1 MKLDL
6 RVEKVTGLASAESA
20 LAQLK
25 VWRDARPDNEELA
38 EMQKNLIAMTF
49 ALNKFIVGVE
59 DLSVL
64 TDAYRTQILKL
75 QEKELALQN
84 KIKELGTEIKFKNET
99 QSETS

>member
-25 VWRDARPDNEELA
+25 VWRDARPDNKELA
-38 EMQKNLIAMTF
+38 DMQKNLIAMTF
-49 ALNKFIVGVE
+49 AFNKFVVGVE

-64 TDAYRTQILKL
+64 TDAYRTKILKL

-84 KIKELGTEIKFKNET
+84 KIKELKNDITFTKE
-99 QSETS
+99 QETSSP

>member
-6 RVEKVTGLASAESA
+6 RIEKVTGLASIESA

-49 ALNKFIVGVE
+49 AFNKFVVGVE

-64 TDAYRTQILKL
+64 TDAYRTQILQL
-75 QEKELALQN
+75 QEKELSLQD
-84 KIKELGTEIKFKNET
+84 KIKELHNDITFTKE
-99 QSETS
+99 QETSSP

>member
-6 RVEKVTGLASAESA
+6 RVEKVTGLASIESA

-25 VWRDARPDNEELA
+25 VWREARPDNEELA
-38 EMQKNLIAMTF
+38 EMQKNLISMTF
-49 ALNKFIVGVE
+49 AFNKFVVGVE

-75 QEKELALQN
+75 QEKELALLNNIKQLQN
-84 KIKELGTEIKFKNET
+84 EIKFKKET
-99 QSETS
+99 ATD

>member
-25 VWRDARPDNEELA
+25 VWRDARPDNKEL
-38 EMQKNLIAMTF
+38 EDMQKNLVAMTF
-49 ALNKFIVGVE
+49 SFNKFIVGVE

-64 TDAYRTQILKL
+64 TDAYRTKILKL
-75 QEKELALQN
+75 EEKELALQN
-84 KIKELGTEIKFKNET
+84 RIKELETEIRFNNEKT
-99 QSETS
+99 

>member
-25 VWRDARPDNEELA
+25 AWRDARPDNEELA
-38 EMQKNLIAMTF
+38 ELQKNLIAMTF
-49 ALNKFIVGVE
+49 AFNKFIVGVE

-64 TDAYRTQILKL
+64 TDAYRTKILRL
-75 QEKELALQN
+75 QEKELDLQN
-84 KIKELGTEIKFKNET
+84 KIKELQNDITFTKE
-99 QSETS
+99 QETSSP

>member
-6 RVEKVTGLASAESA
+6 RVEKVTGLASIESA

-49 ALNKFIVGVE
+49 AFNKFVVGVE

-64 TDAYRTQILKL
+64 TDAYRTQILQL
-75 QEKELALQN
+75 QEKELSLHN
-84 KIKELGTEIKFKNET
+84 KIKELKNDIAFTKE
-99 QSETS
+99 

>member
-6 RVEKVTGLASAESA
+6 RVEKVTGLASIESA

-38 EMQKNLIAMTF
+38 EMQKNLISMTF
-49 ALNKFIVGVE
+49 AFNKFVVGVE

-64 TDAYRTQILKL
+64 TDAYRNQILQL
-75 QEKELALQN
+75 QEKELDLQN
-84 KIKELGTEIKFKNET
+84 NIKELQTEIKFNNEI
-99 QSETS
+99 

>member
-25 VWRDARPDNEELA
+25 AWRDARPDNEELA

-49 ALNKFIVGVE
+49 AFNKFVVGVE

-64 TDAYRTQILKL
+64 TDAYRTKILHL
-75 QEKELALQN
+75 QEKELSLQN
-84 KIKELGTEIKFKNET
+84 KIKELNNDITFTKEQED
-99 QSETS
+99 S

>member
-6 RVEKVTGLASAESA
+6 RVEKVTGLASIESA

-38 EMQKNLIAMTF
+38 EMQKNLISMTF
-49 ALNKFIVGVE
+49 AFNKFVVGVE

-64 TDAYRTQILKL
+64 TDAYRTKILQL
-75 QEKELALQN
+75 QEKELDLQN
-84 KIKELGTEIKFKNET
+84 NIKELQTEIKFNNEI
-99 QSETS
+99 

>member
-25 VWRDARPDNEELA
+25 AWRDARPDNKEL
-38 EMQKNLIAMTF
+38 EDMQKNLVAMTF
-49 ALNKFIVGVE
+49 SFNKFIVGVE

-64 TDAYRTQILKL
+64 TDAYRTKILKL
-75 QEKELALQN
+75 EEKELALQN
-84 KIKELGTEIKFKNET
+84 RIKELETEIRFNNEKT
-99 QSETS
+99 